1 MRVEQL
7 LAPPAVYLVALGFA
21 FSFFLLLA
29 VAIATLRNNARSRL
43 RARAGEIVR
52 DQRLPRAGGQSAA
65 GAGQKRQRRARLR
78 ELGTS
83 SKRRELIRS
92 MIEQAG
98 LSWTVGRFYLV
109 SAICAVG
116 ISGVYW
122 LADLPGWGLF
132 FAPVAGGL
140 FLPRLFLR
148 RAATSRQRKFTA
160 QLADAIDIIVRGIR
174 SGLPV
179 GECLEIIARE
189 SPEPVAGEFRNIVEG
204 QRLGL
209 TLNEIMVKAAARM
222 PTADMRFFAVVLVL
236 QQKTGGNLAEA
247 LANLSSIL
255 RARKKMADKVRA
267 MSAEARMTAM
277 IIGSLPFILA
287 GIIYLFNPG
296 YIQLLFTDPA
306 GKKMTMAGLAWMCV
320 GIFVMKQMI
329 SFKI

>member
-1 MRVEQL
+1 MPAEQL
-7 LAPPAVYLVALGFA
+7 LAPPGIYLLGLGAA
-21 FSFFLLLA
+21 FSVSLLLA
-29 VAIATLRNNARSRL
+29 VAVAMLRNGARSRL
-43 RARAGEIVR
+43 RARVDEIAR
-52 DQRLPRAGGQSAA
+52 DQRMSRTAGFAA
-65 GAGQKRQRRARLR
+65 GDGSQKRQRKARLK
-78 ELGTS
+78 ELAAGN
-83 SKRRELIRS
+83 KRREVIRS

-98 LSWTVGRFYLV
+98 LSWTVGRFYIV
-109 SAICAVG
+109 SVICAVAA
-116 ISGVYW
+116 SGVYW
-122 LADLPGWGLF
+122 LVDLPGWGLF

-140 FLPRLFLR
+140 LLPRVHLR
-148 RAATSRQRKFTA
+148 RTAAGRQRKFTA

-189 SPEPVAGEFRNIVEG
+189 SPEPVASEFRAIVEG

-209 TLNEIMVKAAARM
+209 SLKEIMAKAAARM

-277 IIGSLPFILA
+277 IIGSLPFILG
-287 GIIYLFNPG
+287 GIIYLFNPA

-306 GKKMTMAGLAWMCV
+306 GKKMSLAGLAWMCV
-320 GIFVMKQMI
+320 GIFTMKQMI